1 MAKSQKRKANYLE
14 PYSCFYTYPYFWT
27 VIGAIGS
34 GLEGRFGGREDV
46 VAFAVFLVGVKDIK
60 IETAVP
66 FKFVFDGFGKI
77 KSNLVS
83 NIETGSPKHT
93 MVENAGNGFDMHTPF
108 VADFGRSTK
117 TISKGPGMQTGADG
131 HFKMIV

>member
-1 MAKSQKRKANYLE
+1 MAKSQKRTANSEYRTANYLE

-77 KSNLVS
+77 
-83 NIETGSPKHT
+83 
-93 MVENAGNGFDMHTPF
+93 
-108 VADFGRSTK
+108 
-117 TISKGPGMQTGADG
+117 
-131 HFKMIV
+131 